1 MSVGSDPIEC
11 CVRGRFLCVCVTAR
25 RRGFRGGLLR
35 RGSEKLLSTCFARLS
50 GIGFAA
56 GGGSARASFSRCAAH
71 FGSCRLFAVGL
82 LRRGSEK
89 LLSTCFARLS
99 GIGFAAGG
107 GSARASF
114 SRCAAHFGS
123 CRLFAVGLL
132 RRGSE
137 KLLSTCFARLSGI
150 GFAAGGGSARASFS
164 RCAAHF
170 GSCRLFAV
178 GLLRRGSEKLL
189 STCFTRLP
197 GIGFAAGGDRRGLP
211 LPVRCAFR
219 FAARAGSSPPG
230 LLPTTDDGRTSFVPH
245 LGRGGGRR
253 AALLPL
259 FTLRRQ
265 GSLLEVFSFRQAS
278 DESADRIRQVEN
290 ALHVAALSGRAA
302 AFGGT
307 RGRRGRTVSL
317 DTGEIMSDERE
328 GADAGKRAGA
338 RSGPCPQAVAADE
351 SPGVGNSAMG
361 GKVKRRRRKPP
372 AFRKKVTPI
381 GLKPITF

>member
-71 FGSCRLFAVGL
+71 FGSRLVPV
-82 LRRGSEK
+82 LRRPAFFRPRTMAGLRSFRT
-89 LLSTCFARLS
+89 S
-99 GIGFAAGG
+99 AGG
-107 GSARASF
+107 
-114 SRCAAHFGS
+114 
-123 CRLFAVGLL
+123 
-132 RRGSE
+132 
-137 KLLSTCFARLSGI
+137 
-150 GFAAGGGSARASFS
+150 
-164 RCAAHF
+164 
-170 GSCRLFAV
+170 
-178 GLLRRGSEKLL
+178 
-189 STCFTRLP
+189 
-197 GIGFAAGGDRRGLP
+197 
-211 LPVRCAFR
+211 
-219 FAARAGSSPPG
+219 
-230 LLPTTDDGRTSFVPH
+230 
-245 LGRGGGRR
+245 R
-253 AALLPL
+253 AALFPL

-265 GSLLEVFSFRQAS
+265 GSLQEVFSFRQAS
-278 DESADRIRQVEN
+278 DESADRIRRVEN

-338 RSGPCPQAVAADE
+338 RSGPCPQAVVADE
-351 SPGVGNSAMG
+351 SPGLGNSAMG

>member
-25 RRGFRGGLLR
+25 RRGFRGGGLLR

-89 LLSTCFARLS
+89 LLSTCFARLP

-107 GSARASF
+107 GSARASS
-114 SRCAAHFGS
+114 SRALRISVRGS
-123 CRLFAVGLL
+123 CRF
-132 RRGSE
+132 
-137 KLLSTCFARLSGI
+137 
-150 GFAAGGGSARASFS
+150 
-164 RCAAHF
+164 
-170 GSCRLFAV
+170 
-178 GLLRRGSEKLL
+178 
-189 STCFTRLP
+189 
-197 GIGFAAGGDRRGLP
+197 
-211 LPVRCAFR
+211 
-219 FAARAGSSPPG
+219 FAARPSS
-230 LLPTTDDGRTSFVPH
+230 DHGRWPDFVRSAP
-245 LGRGGGRR
+245 RQGGGRR